1 MMRKALF
8 GLGLLAMV
16 AVAVPRRADAH
27 VSVAIGLPGLGFFL
41 GAPAVPYAPP
51 VVYAPPVAYAAPV
64 YAPPVYYAPYYGY
77 RPPVA
82 YAPVYFHDNGRH
94 RGWYKHGW

>member
-1 MMRKALF
+1 MMRKALL

-27 VSVAIGLPGLGFFL
+27 VSVAIGLPGFGFFL
-41 GAPAVPYAPP
+41 GAPP

-64 YAPPVYYAPYYGY
+64 YAPPAYYAPCY
-77 RPPVA
+77 RCGPPVA
-82 YAPVYFHDNGRH
+82 YAPAYFHDNGRH